1 MDLLGRRGRG
11 CRGHI
16 PLRLGKKG
24 FKGVGVA
31 IIIKFIFQLEKEVSC
46 HHYRYNIYIPC
57 AISNAL
63 YPAQTSDIHVDP
75 VNIQKGLFL

>member
-46 HHYRYNIYIPC
+46 HHYHNHAQSLPGP
-57 AISNAL
+57 NLKNTAL
-63 YPAQTSDIHVDP
+63 HIVPNYYELGQRSHPKP
-75 VNIQKGLFL
+75 